1 MVRVISLRKNN
12 VDASKTCAVLLKEE
26 DFSVHGVE
34 GLDSCSAETS
44 LLTIQASVT
53 SADERLGDINE
64 DAFNDITNSII
75 DYDEDE
81 YDPSWHPD
89 MEAQSELLLEEEDT
103 VEEDS
108 NCNDSDDP
116 DYVTLFR
123 VCKGRSLNTG
133 FILEEC
139 PSVTME
145 DTVHDAGDDTDQDD
159 HEEDLSVLEQEQETQ
174 HLPQKKQ
181 RRQPYRSV
189 ITVEVEDDII
199 GKPAS
204 IAYHDCLRQLCE
216 FVALPIDSCKG
227 KDPITQKQC
236 QAKGPFEINIKSRV
250 TAAVIEWLCPQ
261 GHIVWRWSSQ
271 PTLKFGSQLEDFL
284 MATNVLLTGNNYT
297 KVKIVFNFMNMGMIN
312 ERYFADIQ
320 DNYCV
325 DTIKAF
331 WNARRAKV
339 IANVKTLGPTVAL
352 GDGRMDSP

>member
-1 MVRVISLRKNN
+1 MADQSGPRRTETAAPRGENKSLAEKATRKKELDTARGKRRVNIGSAFEQWRQLMKLQPELKSDEMV
-12 VDASKTCAVLLKEE
+12 AEFLLESYGNTTSTPVKRGFKRPPPPPLSTIAESFSEREE
-26 DFSVHGVE
+26 DFSVYGVE

-89 MEAQSELLLEEEDT
+89 MEAQSELLLEEDT

-108 NCNDSDDP
+108 DCNDSDDP
-116 DYVTLFR
+116 DYVSLFR

-159 HEEDLSVLEQEQETQ
+159 HEEHLSVLEQEQETQ

-181 RRQPYRSV
+181 RRQPYRSE

-250 TAAVIEWLCPQ
+250 TEL
-261 GHIVWRWSSQ
+261 
-271 PTLKFGSQLEDFL
+271 
-284 MATNVLLTGNNYT
+284 
-297 KVKIVFNFMNMGMIN
+297 
-312 ERYFADIQ
+312 
-320 DNYCV
+320 
-325 DTIKAF
+325 
-331 WNARRAKV
+331 
-339 IANVKTLGPTVAL
+339 
-352 GDGRMDSP
+352 